1 MKSEKGISALNI
13 KVTHQPLPSYHFEG
27 KIAVPQDKGYVQDY
41 LDFYFDVPEGVGA
54 LLLHLQYAPLK
65 IGEIANLITLGLFDP
80 YGFRGNAHRHP
91 PDGQVVLS
99 PVLTTPGFLPGPLPA
114 GRWLA
119 QLAVQ
124 AVLASQPP
132 CTYSLD
138 INLLPAAEGRRTHP
152 VETPVAGRPAAVKG
166 PGWYRGELH
175 SHTLH
180 SDGELTAPE
189 LIAEAHRFGLDFLT
203 ITDHN
208 TTSALAQAGQADPA
222 ILNGLLVIPGLELT
236 TFYGHAL
243 ALGVDEWVDW
253 RTGYQDW
260 TMEKTAHRTHELG
273 GLFIIAHPNDVG
285 TPICTGCH
293 WDDANFDLNLVDG
306 VEIWNG
312 GWRNPGSGNTV
323 NLDWWQ
329 RLQRQDPPRSLPAT
343 CGADYHE
350 SGGWG
355 EGVPFIHVYAASL
368 STADILEGVRRGRLV
383 LSSGPRL
390 NLRVSPGNGAD
401 SAGIG
406 DTLSLNTRS
415 RHVRLELTW
424 EAAPLGARLQV
435 HSRQGIL
442 VNEAITETGTL
453 QPWLEVLPEDRLWV
467 EVYTAEGALSALTN
481 PVFIQEG

>member
-1 MKSEKGISALNI
+1 MKLDKGKTELNI

-27 KIAVPQDKGYVQDY
+27 MIAVPHNQGYAQDY
-41 LDFYFDVPEGVGA
+41 LDFPFDVPEGVGA
-54 LLLHLQYAPLK
+54 LRLHLRYAPLK
-65 IGEIANLITLGLFDP
+65 VGEIHNLITLGLFDP
-80 YGFRGNAHRHP
+80 HGFRGNAHRHA
-91 PDGQVVLS
+91 PDEQIVLS
-99 PVLTTPGFLPGPLPA
+99 PVLTSPGFLPGPLPA

-124 AVLASQPP
+124 AVLPSQPP

-138 INLLPAAEGRRTHP
+138 IDLLPAAEGRRTNLG
-152 VETPVAGRPAAVKG
+152 ETPIPGRPAAAKKA
-166 PGWYRGELH
+166 GWYRGELH

-180 SDGELTAPE
+180 SDGVLTVPE
-189 LIAEAHRFGLDFLT
+189 LIAEARRFGLDFLA

-208 TTSALAQAGQADPA
+208 TTSGLAQAGPA
-222 ILNGLLVIPGLELT
+222 TLDGLLVIPGLELT

-243 ALGVDEWVDW
+243 ALGVDEWIDW

-260 TMEKTAHRTHELG
+260 TMEKAALRTRELG

-293 WDDANFDLNLVDG
+293 WDDANFDLNLVDA

-329 RLQRQDPPRSLPAT
+329 GLQRQDPPRSLPAT

-355 EGVPFIHVYAASL
+355 EGVPFIQVYAASL

-390 NLRVSPGNGAD
+390 SLSVSPGNGAG

-406 DTLSLNTRS
+406 DTLSLNAPSQR
-415 RHVRLELTW
+415 VRLELAW
-424 EAAPLGARLQV
+424 EAAPMGARLQV
-435 HSRQGIL
+435 HSRQGVM
-442 VNEAITETGTL
+442 VNEGMTETGAL